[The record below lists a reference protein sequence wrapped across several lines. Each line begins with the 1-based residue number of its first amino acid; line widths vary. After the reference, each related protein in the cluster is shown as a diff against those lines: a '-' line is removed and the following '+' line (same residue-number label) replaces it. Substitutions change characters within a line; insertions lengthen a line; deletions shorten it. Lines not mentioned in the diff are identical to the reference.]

1 LSYARVVYAVL
12 LLADGFS
19 ARGIGYRVRY

>member
-12 LLADGFS
+12 LLAEGFS
-19 ARGIGYRVRY
+19 AKDIGYRVRY